1 MSIIMMLSIK
11 KKDALI
17 IVDLQVD
24 FCPGGNLPVPE
35 GDEIVPIA
43 NKLVEHFERQEGQIV
58 FSRDWHPDKHMSFK
72 ECGGPWPAHCVQNTR
87 GAEFHHDLFIPPSA
101 IVVSKAT
108 EPLKEAYSAFDGTR
122 LSETLHEAGIERV
135 FICGLATDVCV
146 KSTALDA
153 IKLGYDTYV
162 IQDASRGITKE
173 SVEQSLKEMKNVGVK
188 IIESRQILSN

>member
-1 MSIIMMLSIK
+1 MIQTVSIGK
-11 KKDALI
+11 EDALI

-24 FCPGGNLPVPE
+24 FCPGGNLAVPE

-43 NKLVEHFERQEGQIV
+43 NKLVELFEKQGGQIV

-72 ECGGPWPAHCVQNTR
+72 EYGGPWPVHCVQNTK
-87 GAEFHHDLFIPPSA
+87 GAEFHPDLFIPPSA

-108 EPLKEAYSAFDGTR
+108 ETLKEAYSAFDGTG

-162 IQDASRGITKE
+162 IEDASRGISKE
-173 SVEQSLKEMKNVGVK
+173 SVEKSLKEMESVGVK
-188 IIESRQILSN
+188 IIEGCQILTN

>member
-1 MSIIMMLSIK
+1 MIQTVSIGK
-11 KKDALI
+11 EDALI

-24 FCPGGNLPVPE
+24 FCPGGNLAVPE

-43 NKLVEHFERQEGQIV
+43 NKLVELFEKQGGQIV

-72 ECGGPWPAHCVQNTR
+72 EYGGPWPCIAYKTQR
-87 GAEFHHDLFIPPSA
+87 SGISSRSFIPPSA

-108 EPLKEAYSAFDGTR
+108 ETLKEAYSAFDGTG

-162 IQDASRGITKE
+162 IEDASRGISKE
-173 SVEQSLKEMKNVGVK
+173 SVEKSLKEMESVGVK
-188 IIESRQILSN
+188 IIEGCQILTN